1 MKKNTQNNKSTVFSL
16 FLFLALFTPLNSAF
30 PFAFV
35 FAGEANGVTI
45 VTHPIGYTGAG
56 GVVSVT
62 VGINPTS
69 ANASDMVIST
79 QNVIAVF
86 NEALSTTGNLDD
98 GPLPSGNIDFESVL
112 LHEMG
117 HSLGLRH
124 CNLATESGLPSS
136 SRDYT
141 QSTDGA
147 DNMFNLNPGTD
158 GIIGSADDVR
168 GDDVNLN
175 YFKITDNNPF
185 TIAGTVDQTTYSR
198 DIIDLPS
205 GNFSTNGDR
214 TVAGSLGF
222 PNTEAVMQQLT
233 FTNEQQQTLTA
244 DDVAGLKYAMAGL
257 DEIAGTADDYTLE
270 LEYVGLSAS
279 ADIVIDFDNNE
290 TGFAVSQNGG
300 VFVGAD
306 HIAITNSNIFFN
318 TGFSWYFNTIALA
331 APPAIVCAPY
341 TTSLGVDGTVT
352 IQGLDVDGG
361 TTDSNGDSFT
371 LSVTPAAFT
380 CAEVG
385 DNTVTLTA
393 TDTNGMSSSCTT
405 IVTITESGDALAAI
419 CQNPTVALDAAGSAT
434 ITTADIDGGSTVG
447 NCGFEST
454 YMSIGAPMQNSL
466 TTTFGSN
473 NGAQGNMFDIEA
485 TNDITINSFDVNMLT
500 GVTADIE
507 VYFKTGTWV
516 GFDSTPDDWTLLAI
530 APGVVSSGTN
540 VPTLLNLNLG
550 INVNNGYRVA
560 FYVTFTNTSTNADG
574 FRYTNGVQTGNLFA
588 SDTNLAIYE
597 GAGKR
602 YPFTNTFQPRNFN
615 GNIIYTTPV
624 LFDGNFD
631 CSDVGANT
639 ITLNVKDTTGNIES
653 CDATVTVV
661 DDEGPTMTCPGDEVV
676 NPLSGNTT
684 YEVPDYFALGSVN
697 GTDNCSSALVNT
709 SQNPVAGT
717 LLAFGVYTVTFNA
730 EDENGNVGT
739 CSFELTVEDDGLGV
753 NDEDFNIRS
762 VTLYP
767 NPAKNSITIKNP
779 QGLSLNKVSI
789 YDLSGRLVI
798 SESLE
803 NMQSDGA
810 INVSKLQSAIYLCI
824 IESDR
829 GQLVKRIIK
838 E

>member
-16 FLFLALFTPLNSAF
+16 FLFLALLTPLNSAF

-56 GVVSVT
+56 GVVTVS
-62 VGINPTS
+62 VGIDPTS

-86 NEALSTTGNLDD
+86 NEALSTTGNLDF

-124 CNLATESGLPSS
+124 CNLASESGLTGSAQNF
-136 SRDYT
+136 T
-141 QSTDGA
+141 QATDGA
-147 DNMFNLNPGTD
+147 DNVYGLDAGVD
-158 GIIGSADDVR
+158 GIIGTADDVR

-175 YFKITDNNPF
+175 YFKISDNNPF

-214 TVAGSLGF
+214 TVSGSLGF
-222 PNTEAVMQQLT
+222 PNTEAVMQQGT
-233 FTNEQQQTLTA
+233 FNNEQQQTLSA

-257 DEIAGTADDYTLE
+257 DEIAGTADDYILE
-270 LEYVGLSAS
+270 LEYAGLTAS

-306 HIAITNSNIFFN
+306 HIAITASNIYFN
-318 TGFSWYFNTIALA
+318 TGFSWYFNTLSLA
-331 APPAIVCAPY
+331 GAPTIVCAPY
-341 TTSLGVDGTVT
+341 AIQLGAGGTVT
-352 IQGLDVDGG
+352 IQGEDVDGG
-361 TTDSNGDSFT
+361 TTDPNGDTFT
-371 LSVTPAAFT
+371 LSVSPSSFT
-380 CAEVG
+380 CADVG

-393 TDTNGMSSSCTT
+393 TDSNGMSSSCTT
-405 IVTITESGDALAAI
+405 TVTISENGDVLAAI
-419 CQNPTVALDAAGSAT
+419 CQNPTVVLDPTGSVT
-434 ITTADIDGGSTVG
+434 ITTTDVDGGSTVG
-447 NCGFEST
+447 DCGFT
-454 YMSIGAPMQNSL
+454 DMYLTIGAPIPNSL
-466 TTTFGSN
+466 TTTFTSN
-473 NGAQGNMFDIEA
+473 NGAQGNMFDLEA
-485 TNDITINSFDVNMLT
+485 LNDITINSFDVNMLT

-516 GFDSTPDDWTLLAI
+516 GSEITPGDWALIAT
-530 APGVVSSGTN
+530 APGIVSSGLNT
-540 VPTLLNLNLG
+540 PTALNLNLG
-550 INVNNGYRVA
+550 IDVGSGIRVA

-631 CSDVGANT
+631 CSDVGANI
-639 ITLNVKDTTGNIES
+639 ITLKVKDAAGNIES

-661 DDEGPTMTCPGDEVV
+661 DDEGPTMTCPGDEIV

-684 YEVPDYFALGSVN
+684 YDVPDYFALGSVT

-717 LLAFGVYTVTFNA
+717 SLAFGVYTVTFNA

-739 CSFELTVEDDGLGV
+739 CSFELTVEDDPLGV

-767 NPAKNSITIKNP
+767 NPAKNSITINNP

-798 SESLE
+798 SENLE
-803 NMQSDGA
+803 NMQSDGT